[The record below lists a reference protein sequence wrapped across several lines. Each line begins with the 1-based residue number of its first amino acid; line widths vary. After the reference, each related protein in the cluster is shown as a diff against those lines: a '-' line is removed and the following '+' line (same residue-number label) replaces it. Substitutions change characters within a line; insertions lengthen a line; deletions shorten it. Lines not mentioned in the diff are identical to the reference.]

1 MYSSF
6 YVYFLKHFFLV
17 FFLSFFKSKYHKI
30 PIEGIKTK
38 RDGYGD
44 SIDSLKLNLSII
56 DKWEVLRPLPL
67 LRPTPFFSP
76 QAYITTHPSPI
87 TTCIRILKIVELV
100 GFFVCWFL
108 IDKENKKDAF
118 TLKYVMA

>member
-1 MYSSF
+1 MYF
-6 YVYFLKHFFLV
+6 FKHFFSC
-17 FFLSFFKSKYHKI
+17 FLFFFKSKYHKI

-44 SIDSLKLNLSII
+44 SIDSLKLNCLLLINGKSSAPSHFSAQ
-56 DKWEVLRPLPL
+56 PL
-67 LRPTPFFSP
+67 FSP

-118 TLKYVMA
+118 MLKYVMV